1 MRKIKNF
8 VHKKNTLLVRIL
20 AVILPVVILVLL
32 MTQTVFARNT
42 FVITD
47 GSRVKVHST
56 YATDPAVALNE
67 AGFELGQ
74 NDTYTTQEGAGVTEV
89 TVRRSQTI
97 LVDNC
102 GQLIQAGSN
111 GETVGDLLSRLNVAV
126 NEGTAVSASLEDLT
140 YDGME
145 ITLRRATTTEE
156 TYTAAIPYAVTYV
169 TDGSMEP
176 GEEAIVTEGVNG
188 EMTVTAKVSYA
199 DGVEVSRQI
208 LNQTVTVEP
217 VNQVIAVGAAV
228 PTEPEET
235 EAPEAT
241 QPAPTQPAP
250 TQPEEAP
257 ETAEPGA
264 AQPEATEPEIVPVF
278 GDGQPIIGD
287 GTITLSTG
295 EVLTYTDY
303 VCVMGTAYTC
313 EGWSSPGITATGTIA
328 RVGEIAVDPDIIPL
342 GSLQYIWFVI
352 TINVSFA
359 EDVQQFVQKF
369 RVLVLSVLTN
379 VDLLHISVL
388 HLIWDLARQA
398 V

>member
-56 YATDPAVALNE
+56 YATDPAVALDE

-235 EAPEAT
+235 EAPETTEPKET
-241 QPAPTQPAP
+241 QPAPA
-250 TQPEEAP
+250 QPEEAP
-257 ETAEPGA
+257 EAGEPGA
-264 AQPEATEPEIVPVF
+264 AQPEATEPETVPVF

-303 VCVMGTAYTC
+303 VYVMGTAYTC

-342 GSLQYIWFVI
+342 GSRLFVMSDDGLYIYGVC
-352 TINVSFA
+352 TA
-359 EDVQQFVQKF
+359 EDTGGLINDYRIDLYFDTEAECWQFGYRPCTVYF
-369 RVLVLSVLTN
+369 LG
-379 VDLLHISVL
+379 
-388 HLIWDLARQA
+388 
-398 V
+398 